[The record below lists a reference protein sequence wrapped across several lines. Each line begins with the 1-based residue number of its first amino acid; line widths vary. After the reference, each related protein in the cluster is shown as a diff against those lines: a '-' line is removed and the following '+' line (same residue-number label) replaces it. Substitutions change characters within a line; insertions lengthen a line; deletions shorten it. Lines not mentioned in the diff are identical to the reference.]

1 MFRRFSVNFILFAIT
16 LDSFLI
22 CVSLFLATLIRPH
35 LSILPFAREY
45 PELILTPWI
54 IYPVFVIIWIA
65 INLVFSVYD
74 SHKNFRL
81 VDEITSLVL
90 STLLATVAL
99 AGTLYLSFREISRLL
114 FILFILLG
122 FFMMISWRIGLR
134 IIRGSA
140 TQSKRNILIIG
151 AGRNGQQFLSEVQ
164 KNPQFGL
171 QVIGFIDED
180 KNANP
185 NILGIFDETPSI
197 IQKYNIDDVIIALPH
212 LEQARISKLIENL
225 KALPVKVWV
234 IPDYFQFALHRP
246 EIEQFGSIPMLDLR
260 APALSENQRLVKR
273 AFDLLITI
281 ILLPLTLP
289 IMGIISLAI
298 RLESSGSVLFR
309 QQRIG
314 ENGVIFEVL
323 KFRSMISGAEDYRH
337 LVEQYDDQGHLIHK
351 PAIDPRIT
359 HVGKFLRRFSLD
371 ELPQLYN
378 VLKGEM
384 SLVGPRPELPF
395 LVDMYEP
402 WQRKRFAVPPGMTG
416 WWQITGRSNKPMHLN
431 TEDDLYYIQAY
442 SLRLDIYIL
451 IMTVGKVLS
460 GEGAF

>member
-1 MFRRFSVNFILFAIT
+1 MFRRFSVNFILFAIA
-16 LDSFLI
+16 LDSILI
-22 CVSLFLATLIRPH
+22 CISLFLATLIRPQ
-35 LSILPFAREY
+35 LSLLPFAREY
-45 PELILTPWI
+45 PELIPTPWM
-54 IYPVFVIIWIA
+54 IYPIFAIIWIA
-65 INLVFSVYD
+65 INLIFSVYD

-81 VDEITSLVL
+81 VDEITGLLL
-90 STLLATVAL
+90 STLLASVAL

-114 FILFILLG
+114 FISFILFAFL
-122 FFMMISWRIGLR
+122 MMITWRMGIR
-134 IIRGSA
+134 IIQGST
-140 TQSKRNILIIG
+140 TQTKRKILIIG
-151 AGRNGQQFLSEVQ
+151 AGKNGQQFLSEVQ

-180 KNANP
+180 KNTYP
-185 NILGIFDETPSI
+185 NILGVFDETPSI
-197 IQKYNIDDVIIALPH
+197 IEELNIDDVIIALPH
-212 LEQARISKLIENL
+212 LEQVQISELIENL
-225 KALPVKVWV
+225 KAFPVKVWV
-234 IPDYFQFALHRP
+234 IPDYFQLALHRP
-246 EIEQFGSIPMLDLR
+246 EIEQFGGIPMLDLR
-260 APALSENQRLVKR
+260 APALSENQRLIKR

-281 ILLPLTLP
+281 ILLPLALP
-289 IMGIISLAI
+289 IMGLISLAI

-323 KFRSMISGAEDYRH
+323 KFRSMISGAETYRH
-337 LVEQYDDQGHLIHK
+337 SVEKYDDQGHLIHK
-351 PAIDPRIT
+351 PALDPRIT

-371 ELPQLYN
+371 ELPQLFN

-402 WQRKRFAVPPGMTG
+402 WQRKRFSVPPGMTG

-431 TEDDLYYIQAY
+431 TEDDLYYIQSY

-451 IMTVGKVLS
+451 IMTIGKVLS

>member
-1 MFRRFSVNFILFAIT
+1 
-16 LDSFLI
+16 
-22 CVSLFLATLIRPH
+22 
-35 LSILPFAREY
+35 
-45 PELILTPWI
+45 
-54 IYPVFVIIWIA
+54 
-65 INLVFSVYD
+65 
-74 SHKNFRL
+74 
-81 VDEITSLVL
+81 
-90 STLLATVAL
+90 
-99 AGTLYLSFREISRLL
+99 
-114 FILFILLG
+114 
-122 FFMMISWRIGLR
+122 MMISWRIGLR